1 MSTFKQKYNKKLK
14 LPLDTSHTI
23 KDISKQINV
32 PERILQEVYNRGY
45 KAADT
50 NWQSVRQQGTFKK
63 SKKGFKNRLSNE
75 QWAWGR
81 LMGFVMTNPKQVK
94 EGAPDRDL
102 YEEAWK
108 HKRST

>member
-1 MSTFKQKYNKKLK
+1 
-14 LPLDTSHTI
+14 
-23 KDISKQINV
+23 

-81 LMGFVMTNPKQVK
+81 LMGF
-94 EGAPDRDL
+94 
-102 YEEAWK
+102 
-108 HKRST
+108 